1 MKQIFLKANII
12 NVAALLITSLI
23 VLPGFAQ
30 QTTGTPGTPGA
41 TRTIDSKYLPAPEQ
55 PFGGVINM
63 TAPESKPFW
72 PSRIVP
78 PKGAPNV
85 LLIMTD
91 DQGYGVSGTFGGV
104 VPTPAM
110 DMLAKSG
117 LRYTQFHS
125 TALCSPTR
133 AALITGRNHHSAGF
147 GVISEMSTGYPG
159 YNSLLGPECAT
170 IGTILKDNGYATS
183 WFGKNHNTP
192 SYQLSDAGPFNQW
205 PVGMGFEYFYGF
217 MGGETDQWTP
227 YLFQNISQIF
237 PWVGKPDYN
246 LGEDL
251 ADNAIEHIR
260 KLNAA
265 APDKPFF
272 AYFVPGETHSPHQP
286 PKEWI
291 DKFKGKFDMGWNA
304 MREQIFAN
312 QKKLGV
318 IPEGTQLT
326 AWPKDVLPMWE
337 SLTADEKKLYAREA
351 EVYAAYAAYTDYEIG
366 RVIQSVR
373 DMGKIDNTL
382 IIYISGDNGT
392 SAEGTTQGTFNQMT
406 AYNGI
411 LDLPIQEQLK
421 HMDAWGSDQTYPH
434 MSVAWSWAF
443 DCPFKWTK
451 QVASHFGGTRQGMVI
466 SWPGHI
472 KDTGAIRT
480 QFHHIIDI
488 VPTILEAAGIQAPVM
503 VDGIAQKPIEGVSM
517 EYTFNAA
524 NAKLPSTRKTQYFE
538 MFGNRA
544 IYHDGWVAC
553 TTPPAAPWLMGTAK
567 MPEIMNGYQWELYN
581 ITNDFSENTDLSAKN
596 PDKLREMKQIFIEE
610 ATKYNVFPLDNSV
623 ITRIITP
630 RLSAVAGRIQFTYS
644 GEMAGL
650 PASGAPSTL
659 NKSYTITADITVP
672 QGGGDGMI
680 NTEGGRFGGYGLY
693 ILKGVPVFT
702 YNALDLARFRLAG
715 KAPLSAGNHTIV
727 FDFVYDGPGYA
738 KGGTG
743 TLKVDGKEVATL
755 KFPKTIP
762 FLMTI
767 DETFDVGLDLRTG
780 VNDQD
785 YQVPFKFNGKIN
797 KLTIG
802 LGEDKLTDTENEEMQ
817 SHLTMVGN

>member
-1 MKQIFLKANII
+1 MNRSILMNAFLIS
-12 NVAALLITSLI
+12 VTLSG
-23 VLPGFAQ
+23 VLKSDILKAQ
-30 QTTGTPGTPGA
+30 QTSGTPGTPGA
-41 TRTIDSKYLPAPEQ
+41 TTTIDGKYLPAPAQ
-55 PFGGVINM
+55 PFGGLINM

-72 PSRIVP
+72 PSTIVP

-104 VPTPAM
+104 VPTPVM

-117 LRYTQFHS
+117 LSYTQFHS

-133 AALITGRNHHSAGF
+133 AALISGRNHHSVGF

-159 YNSLLGPECAT
+159 YNSLMGPESAT
-170 IGTILKDNGYATS
+170 IGEILKDNGYATS

-227 YLFQNISQIF
+227 YLFQNTSQIF

-246 LGEDL
+246 LGADL
-251 ADNAIEHIR
+251 ADNAIEHMQ
-260 KLNAA
+260 KLKAA
-265 APDKPFF
+265 APEKPFF
-272 AYFVPGETHSPHQP
+272 VYFVPGGTHSPHQP

-291 DKFKGKFDMGWNA
+291 EKFKGKFDMGWNA

-318 IPEGTQLT
+318 IPDGTQLT
-326 AWPKDVLPMWE
+326 PWPKDILPMWE
-337 SLTADEKKLYAREA
+337 SLTADEKQLYAREA
-351 EVYAAYAAYTDYEIG
+351 EVYAAYAAYTDHEIG
-366 RVIQSVR
+366 RVIQSVK
-373 DMGKIDNTL
+373 DMGEINNTI

-411 LDLPIQEQLK
+411 LDLPIQDQLK
-421 HMDAWGSDQTYPH
+421 LMDAWGSDQTYPH

-488 VPTILEAAGIQAPVM
+488 VPTILEVTGIQAPAM
-503 VDGIAQKPIEGVSM
+503 VNGIAQKPIEGISM
-517 EYTFNAA
+517 VYTFNAA
-524 NAKLPSTRKTQYFE
+524 NAKVPSARKTQYFE

-553 TTPPAAPWLMGTAK
+553 TTPPAAPWLMGTTK
-567 MPEIMNGYQWELYN
+567 LPEVMNGYKWELYN
-581 ITNDFSENTDLSAKN
+581 IASDFSENNDLSAKN
-596 PDKLREMKQIFIEE
+596 PDKLLDMQQIFIEE
-610 ATKYNVFPLDNSV
+610 ATKYNVFPMDNSI
-623 ITRIITP
+623 ITRLITP
-630 RLSAVAGRIQFTYS
+630 RPSAVAGRTLFTYA

-650 PASGAPSTL
+650 PASGAPSIL

-672 QGGGDGMI
+672 EGGGDGMI

-693 ILKGVPVFT
+693 LLKGVPVFT
-702 YNALDLARFRLAG
+702 YNALDLARFRLIGKDPLTAG
-715 KAPLSAGNHTIV
+715 RHSIV
-727 FDFVYDGPGYA
+727 FDFTYDGPGVA

-743 TLKVDGKEVATL
+743 VLKVDGREVSTL

-767 DETFDVGLDLRTG
+767 DETFDVGIDLRTG

-785 YQVPFKFNGKIN
+785 YKVPFKFNGKIN
-797 KLTIG
+797 KLTVN
-802 LGEDKLTDTENEEMQ
+802 LGEDKLTDAEHQEMER
-817 SHLTMVGN
+817 HLAMVNN

>member
-1 MKQIFLKANII
+1 MNRSILRNAFLIL
-12 NVAALLITSLI
+12 VALMGMLKSDRIM
-23 VLPGFAQ
+23 AQ
-30 QTTGTPGTPGA
+30 QTTGTPGSPSA
-41 TRTIDSKYLPAPEQ
+41 TKTIDGKYLPAPEQ

-72 PSRIVP
+72 PSTIVP
-78 PKGAPNV
+78 PKAAPNI

-133 AALITGRNHHSAGF
+133 AALITGRNHHSVGF

-159 YNSLLGPECAT
+159 YNSLMGPESAT
-170 IGTILKDNGYATS
+170 IGEILKDNGYATS

-227 YLFQNISQIF
+227 YLFQNTSQIF

-246 LGEDL
+246 LGGDL
-251 ADNAIEHIR
+251 ADNAIDHMQ
-260 KLNAA
+260 KLKAA
-265 APDKPFF
+265 APEKPFF
-272 AYFVPGETHSPHQP
+272 VYFVPGGTHSPHQP

-291 DKFKGKFDMGWNA
+291 EKFKGKFDMGWNA
-304 MREQIFAN
+304 MREQIYAN

-326 AWPKDVLPMWE
+326 PWPKDVLPMWE
-337 SLTADEKKLYAREA
+337 SLTADEKKLYAHEA
-351 EVYAAYAAYTDYEIG
+351 EVFAAYAAYTDHEIG

-373 DMGKIDNTL
+373 DMGEINNTI

-392 SAEGTTQGTFNQMT
+392 SAEGTLQGTFNQMT

-411 LDLPIQEQLK
+411 LDLPIQDQLK
-421 HMDAWGSDQTYPH
+421 LMDAWGSDQTYPH

-480 QFHHIIDI
+480 QFHHMIDI
-488 VPTILEAAGIQAPVM
+488 VPTLLEVSGIPAPVM
-503 VDGIAQKPIEGVSM
+503 VNGIAQKPIEGVSM
-517 EYTFNAA
+517 AYTFNSA
-524 NAKLPSTRKTQYFE
+524 NAKLPSIRKTQYFE

-553 TTPPAAPWLMGTAK
+553 TTPPAAPWLMGTTK
-567 MPEIMNGYQWELYN
+567 LPEVMNGYKWELYN
-581 ITNDFSENTDLSAKN
+581 IANDFSENNDLSAKN
-596 PDKLREMKQIFIEE
+596 PDKLREMQQIFIEE
-610 ATKYNVFPLDNSV
+610 ATKYNVFPMDNSI
-623 ITRIITP
+623 ITRLITP
-630 RLSAVAGRIQFTYS
+630 RPSAVAGRTLFTYS

-693 ILKGVPVFT
+693 ILKGIPVFT
-702 YNALDLARFRLAG
+702 YNLLDLARFRLAG
-715 KAPLSAGNHTIV
+715 KDPLSPGTHTIV
-727 FDFVYDGPGYA
+727 FDFVYDGPGVA

-743 TLKVDGKEVATL
+743 TLKVDGKEVSTL
-755 KFPKTIP
+755 KIPKTIP

-767 DETFDVGLDLRTG
+767 DETFDVGIDLRTG
-780 VNDQD
+780 VNDED
-785 YQVPFKFNGKIN
+785 YKVPFKFTGKVN
-797 KLTIG
+797 KLTIN
-802 LGEDKLTDTENEEMQ
+802 LGEDKLTESEHQEMQ
-817 SHLTMVGN
+817 RHLAMVNN